1 MFPPERPTK
10 DFPYIVEAQIGQGSM
25 GTVFRAREPSLGRAV
40 AIKVLRA
47 DVLAVMDADFAR
59 EATQRFAQEAR
70 AAAALS
76 HPSITT
82 IYRVGSSDG
91 TPYIAMEWLE
101 GETLEQ
107 VMKAGALSVEDAIGL
122 VISLLDG
129 LEAAHGT
136 GIIHRD
142 LKPANIML
150 LSNGRLK
157 ITDFGVAHVDQSDL
171 VSTKANTILGT
182 PLYAS
187 PEQLNG
193 DRIDTR
199 SDLYSAG
206 VLLYELLTER
216 LPFEAKGLFELA
228 RQVLTQAPP
237 APSKFVGLPRG
248 LEDVVLKSL
257 ARDRSKRYLSASQM
271 RHALMNFVSAPSLT
285 GRLSHPTPQ
294 GGLVLTEPAGG
305 PHAAFENILVDAREP
320 SHMIAAL
327 AKTWESQP
335 FGTQTPHELLARLL
349 ERPLHASAFAGVVRF
364 DTTYILLHDGL
375 IYGVFDVT
383 SGKEGDA
390 AHEALPKS
398 AKAVIYPVPDQLD
411 AHVIIALASLLHR
424 PKRRHSELDTSYVD
438 LGKMADALEREGFSG
453 AIKLERERE
462 LGYILFWHGEQ
473 VLSLF
478 SSGWSGDISN
488 KSWRQWIDSTGARAH
503 VEEHRTRLPGV
514 AYREELRDFG
524 FDIQIVH
531 DDTQATLTA
540 DSGPKLKLVPKRRL
554 GGSERAARG
563 SKTLHNIYRSDPTFK
578 YLCWMLAHLPGI
590 FARHKRSRGWKYLAG
605 WVKEIQSATLH
616 HKLPRPQARQEDH
629 FDLVTQDLD
638 GKVLH
643 VIDRRAIIDANALD
657 EFVEKVKE
665 AKLSRLKTGDIG
677 GAILIAR
684 QFTRDVDASYLEAI
698 KEPEKTSLFYNLQNS
713 FNRYEGFVRI
723 GPTRGFHLLLV
734 RETDQGFE
742 PLLPPEP

>member
-1 MFPPERPTK
+1 MFPPERPTN

-25 GTVFRAREPSLGRAV
+25 GTVFRASEPSLGRTV

-47 DVLAVMDADFAR
+47 DVLAIMDADFAR
-59 EATQRFAQEAR
+59 EAAQRFAQEAR

-101 GETLEQ
+101 GRTLEQ
-107 VMKAGALSVEDAIGL
+107 VVEEGPLPVEQTLGL
-122 VISLLDG
+122 IISLLEG
-129 LEAAHGT
+129 LEAAHST

-150 LSNGRLK
+150 LRNGRLK

-193 DRIDTR
+193 DKIDTR
-199 SDLYSAG
+199 SDIYSAG
-206 VLLYELLTER
+206 VLLYELLTGR

-228 RQVLTQAPP
+228 RQVMTQTPP

-257 ARDRSKRYLSASQM
+257 RRDRAERYLSAAQM
-271 RHALMNFVSAPSLT
+271 RHALTSFVSVPT
-285 GRLSHPTPQ
+285 FVGRLSHPTPP
-294 GGLVLTEPAGG
+294 GGLVLSESPAGAG
-305 PHAAFENILVDAREP
+305 AAIKNIRVDAREP
-320 SHMIAAL
+320 SRMIVGL
-327 AKTWESQP
+327 AKSWESQP
-335 FGTQTPHELLARLL
+335 FGTQAPDKLLARLL
-349 ERPLHASAFAGVVRF
+349 ERPLHARAFAGVVRF
-364 DTTYILLHDGL
+364 DTTYILLHDGI
-375 IYGVFDVT
+375 IYGAFDVA

-398 AKAVIYPVPDQLD
+398 AKAVIYPVPDKLD
-411 AHVIIALASLLHR
+411 AHVIIALASLLHA
-424 PKRRHSELDTSYVD
+424 PKRRHSDLDTSYVD
-438 LGKMADALEREGFSG
+438 LGKMADALEAEGFSG
-453 AIKLERERE
+453 AIKLEKDRD
-462 LGYILFWHGEQ
+462 LGYILFWHGDQ
-473 VLSLF
+473 ILSLF
-478 SSGWSGDISN
+478 SGGWSDNISSL
-488 KSWRQWIDSTGARAH
+488 SWRQWVESTGARAH
-503 VEEHRTRLPGV
+503 VEEHRTKLPGV

-524 FDIQIVH
+524 FDIELVH
-531 DDTQATLTA
+531 DEAQATLTA
-540 DSGPKLKLVPKRRL
+540 DSGPKLKLVPSKQA
-554 GGSERAARG
+554 GGSRRAMRG
-563 SKTLHNIYRSDPTFK
+563 SKTLRSIYRSDPTFK
-578 YLCWMLAHLPGI
+578 YLCWMLTHLPGI
-590 FARHKRSRGWKYLAG
+590 FARHKRTRGWKYLAG
-605 WVKEIQSATLH
+605 WVKEIQTATLH
-616 HKLPRPQARQEDH
+616 HKLPRPQERAEDH

-643 VIDRRAIIDANALD
+643 VADRRAIVDAAALE

-665 AKLSRLKTGDIG
+665 AKAARLKTGDIG

-684 QFTRDVDASYLEAI
+684 KFARDVDASYLEAI